1 MKTLVICN
9 GTPPSRELFQRNLEE
24 TDLLIAADGGAH
36 IALRYG
42 HTPDVVTGDLDS
54 YRPKGEES
62 FEVVENRDQE
72 TNDLEKALALGLD
85 RGAAESVIMA
95 ATGKRVDQ
103 TLKNLSVL
111 KRFDSHFRRLLIRD
125 DHGDTF
131 LLPRRTR
138 LRLPEGTLVSLFPL
152 SGRVTGITTEGL
164 RYGLEDEALEN
175 GVRDGSS
182 NRAAGEE
189 VTITYES
196 GDLIAFIASEYTLS
210 RL

>member
-1 MKTLVICN
+1 MKILVICN
-9 GTPPSRELFQRNLEE
+9 GSPPSRELFQRNLEE
-24 TDLLIAADGGAH
+24 SDLLIAADGGAH
-36 IALRYG
+36 IALRHG

-54 YRPKGEES
+54 YRPEGEEP
-62 FEVVENRDQE
+62 FEIVKNRDQE
-72 TNDLEKALALGLD
+72 TNDLEKALALALD
-85 RGAAESVIMA
+85 RGASESVIMA

-111 KRFDSHFRRLLIRD
+111 KRFDSRFRRLLLRD
-125 DHGDTF
+125 DHGDTL
-131 LLPRRTR
+131 LLPRRSR
-138 LRLPEGTLVSLFPL
+138 LRLPRGTLVSLFPL

-164 RYGLEDEALEN
+164 RYGLDDEALEN

-182 NRAAGEE
+182 NRAADEE
-189 VTITYES
+189 VIIRYES

>member
-24 TDLLIAADGGAH
+24 ADLLIAADGGAH

-42 HTPDVVTGDLDS
+42 HAPDVVTGDLDS
-54 YRPKGEES
+54 YRPEGEEP
-62 FEVVENRDQE
+62 FEVVENHDQE
-72 TNDLEKALALGLD
+72 TNDLEKALALALD

-95 ATGKRVDQ
+95 ATGERVDQ

-111 KRFDSHFRRLLIRD
+111 KRFDSRFRRLLIRD

-131 LLPRRTR
+131 LLPRRAS
-138 LRLPEGTLVSLFPL
+138 LRLPEETLVSLFPL

-182 NRAAGEE
+182 NRAAAEE
-189 VTITYES
+189 VTIRYES